1 MDDEDD
7 EGGEAEELK
16 FKLVDPPTQN
26 VESLGN
32 IDYIFEGG
40 KKKKGDDDEDDSG
53 SDDEF
58 VKDTKKKLAA
68 LDSIEDS
75 VELKDDVRSLPG
87 EKKKKK
93 SGSESDDDDD
103 IDDDDSDLDDSDDD
117 SN

>member
-1 MDDEDD
+1 MDDEDE
-7 EGGEAEELK
+7 EGGEAEEIK
-16 FKLVDPPTQN
+16 FKLVEPPCEN

-32 IDYIFEGG
+32 IDYVFEGG
-40 KKKKGDDDEDDSG
+40 KKKKDDDSDSDD
-53 SDDEF
+53 DDEF

-87 EKKKKK
+87 ERKKKKK
-93 SGSESDDDDD
+93 GGSDSDDDSRY
-103 IDDDDSDLDDSDDD
+103 DDDSDLDDDSDDD